1 MCVGDELCELRCKMR
16 CVRTVIVEEEATEE
30 EKEAAGAEP
39 KTKTP
44 YSDEEVSSLFHQKN
58 ILRKVQIFLN
68 FLTLRPSPEA
78 IHSSFSFKASSEIE
92 KPAQKSI
99 NPRKNIET
107 I

>member
-1 MCVGDELCELRCKMR
+1 MR

-58 ILRKVQIFLN
+58 ILRKVQIYR
-68 FLTLRPSPEA
+68 TS
-78 IHSSFSFKASSEIE
+78 
-92 KPAQKSI
+92 
-99 NPRKNIET
+99 
-107 I
+107 